1 MFVKHLQGWALH
13 HFPGQPSVTL
23 DHSLSLRKL
32 FLMSNVNVSC
42 ATSGH
47 YCDKSI
53 WLAVTNQAPIQRLI
67 LYKEKKKKGPNG
79 SWTLKFRFGHNLKA
93 PIYTTQ
99 ACTCKITYLITEIT
113 GLVKSYLCHP
123 HIKCCVI
130 PVKVPESFINILTP
144 V

>member
-1 MFVKHLQGWALH
+1 MAAEYSSSDLDTILKHLL
-13 HFPGQPSVTL
+13 
-23 DHSLSLRKL
+23 
-32 FLMSNVNVSC
+32 
-42 ATSGH
+42 
-47 YCDKSI
+47 
-53 WLAVTNQAPIQRLI
+53 
-67 LYKEKKKKGPNG
+67 
-79 SWTLKFRFGHNLKA
+79 
-93 PIYTTQ
+93 YTTQ